1 MYIYNYRTINGF
13 YNFNYMASKI
23 DEALYFDNESNVKS
37 QMVKSNIIRYVL
49 FVIIVMLISKF
60 INPYMG
66 LAIILGF
73 YGIKIGAYIT
83 PFLKK
88 YIK

>member
-13 YNFNYMASKI
+13 YNFNYMTSKI

-37 QMVKSNIIRYVL
+37 QMVKSNIIRYIL

-66 LAIILGF
+66 LAIYHIRILWNKNRCLYHNIF
-73 YGIKIGAYIT
+73 EKIY
-83 PFLKK
+83 
-88 YIK
+88 